1 MQKLFNTAD
10 EQSNRINTDLE
21 KADRSTDNPRVG
33 ASVVNIPRAA
43 MSMASGGIGDAFG
56 NPIPYS
62 SLVAAQPQAPTVI
75 PSRSQ
80 RYSLEPDIS
89 MAGGKMNVGVKFRDN
104 QSDNL
109 SLFKEAALKG
119 IDPNGKTREQIYSE
133 LAGKTSIDGSN
144 LSDEQKLQGMAL
156 ATKLY
161 GMRGMKDGLPSV
173 YKEMAS
179 GKSIEQIE
187 DSLRYSGQSKAMN
200 GDFRNAAQSI
210 LINTPEA
217 VSQKAMDYIDDNLAS
232 GNIEGAKTQLKRL
245 ARKEAGVEEAR
256 SVSGRERTIQLL
268 DEIQGDLNTLES
280 SGINTNIFTGTGEEI
295 ARKAGTV
302 QNPEARRVA
311 TKIAA
316 AIQSYRKSMSGAA
329 FSVPESEEYKT
340 MFPDIGRTG
349 NFNTANINA
358 LKEVFGGD
366 LDSFYA
372 LSMGDD
378 QYNRLFKGGQAGQV
392 SQGNMPTPEQA
403 SQAAAQGYT
412 GYDTETGQWVK

>member
-1 MQKLFNTAD
+1 MASLNEMINLHQYKYGRPQGGQSAFGVIADMLGQEAKIRQEKQAQIEEENRQLERAQRLQKLFNTAD

-62 SLVAAQPQAPTVI
+62 SQVAAQPQAPTVI

-133 LAGKTSIDGSN
+133 LANAN
-144 LSDEQKLQGMAL
+144 LSTEKADRLKNNDYFSKADKMRDDFDKLSKDYRLVRDAHSRIEASAKDPSAAGDLALIFNYMKVLDPGSTVREGEFATAQNSASVPDIIRAKYNKVISGERL
-156 ATKLY
+156 ATDQRADFVDRSRKLY
-161 GMRGMKDGLPSV
+161 KSQADIQNKNVNLYRTRAERFGVDPQDVITELDSV
-173 YKEMAS
+173 E
-179 GKSIEQIE
+179 
-187 DSLRYSGQSKAMN
+187 SLGGQS
-200 GDFRNAAQSI
+200 
-210 LINTPEA
+210 
-217 VSQKAMDYIDDNLAS
+217 
-232 GNIEGAKTQLKRL
+232 
-245 ARKEAGVEEAR
+245 
-256 SVSGRERTIQLL
+256 
-268 DEIQGDLNTLES
+268 
-280 SGINTNIFTGTGEEI
+280 
-295 ARKAGTV
+295 
-302 QNPEARRVA
+302 
-311 TKIAA
+311 
-316 AIQSYRKSMSGAA
+316 
-329 FSVPESEEYKT
+329 
-340 MFPDIGRTG
+340 
-349 NFNTANINA
+349 
-358 LKEVFGGD
+358 
-366 LDSFYA
+366 
-372 LSMGDD
+372 
-378 QYNRLFKGGQAGQV
+378 GQV
-392 SQGNMPTPEQA
+392 SQGNMPTPEEA